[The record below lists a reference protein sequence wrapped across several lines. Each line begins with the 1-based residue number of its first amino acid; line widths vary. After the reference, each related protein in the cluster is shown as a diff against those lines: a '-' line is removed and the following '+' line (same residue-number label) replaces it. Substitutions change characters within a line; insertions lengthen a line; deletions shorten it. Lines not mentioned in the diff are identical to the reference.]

1 MILFLHGEDDF
12 RRLRRVQVFREGFKT
27 KYDND
32 ALNLHEIDCASFD
45 VDQFR
50 SKMMSSGLF
59 TSKQFMVLSNVWKLN
74 KDQQEVLM
82 AELDNVGEES
92 ILVVSAGKPPRKDN
106 KLFKRLLKAQKVEEY
121 AELNDFELR
130 EFIQKEATTFE
141 AAIEGPAIDALVA
154 AVGNDL
160 WRLHNEIRKLSGYT
174 KQITA
179 NAVAEFIE
187 TPADDN
193 IFHLTD
199 ALGNRNAAKATE
211 LLEQQFDA
219 GANEHYLLTML
230 SKHIGTL
237 IKVKKTDGVGLKMH
251 PYVKEKAIKQS
262 ASFTEKQLDALY
274 WKLLEIDKQTKTG
287 NANART
293 LLDLFLIEA
302 CA

>member
-12 RRLRRVQVFREGFKT
+12 RRLRRVQVLREGFKS
-27 KYDND
+27 KYDQE
-32 ALNLHEIDCASFD
+32 ALNIHEIDCAAFD

-59 TSKQFMVLSNVWKLN
+59 SAKQFMVLGNLWKL
-74 KDQQEVLM
+74 KKEEQEVLID
-82 AELDNVGEES
+82 ELDKVGEDS

-121 AELNDFELR
+121 PELNDFELR
-130 EFIQKEATTFE
+130 EFIQKEATTFG
-141 AAIEGPAIDALVA
+141 ATIEGAANDALVA

-160 WRLHNEIRKLSGYT
+160 WRLHNELRKLSGYT

-179 NAVAEFIE
+179 DSVKEFIE

-199 ALGNRNAAKATE
+199 ALGNRNAAKATK

-237 IKVKKTDGVGLKMH
+237 IKVKKTEGVGLKMH

-262 ASFTEKQLDALY
+262 AAFSEQQLDNLY

-287 NANART
+287 GGDART

>member
-12 RRLRRVQVFREGFKT
+12 RRLRRVQVLREGFRT

-32 ALNLHEIDCASFD
+32 SLNIHEIDCADFD

-59 TSKQFMVLSNVWKLN
+59 ASKQFMVLNDVWKL
-74 KDQQEVLM
+74 KKEQQETFIE
-82 AELDNVGEES
+82 ELDSVGEES
-92 ILVVSAGKPPRKDN
+92 ILVVSTGKPPRKDN
-106 KLFKRLLKAQKVEEY
+106 KLFKRLLKAHKVEEY
-121 AELNDFELR
+121 AELSDYELR
-130 EFIQKEATTFE
+130 EFIQKEASSFE
-141 AAIEGPAIDALVA
+141 ATIDGKAIASLVA

-160 WRLHNEIRKLSGYT
+160 WRIHNEVRKLTGYT
-174 KQITA
+174 KQITEET
-179 NAVAEFIE
+179 VKEFVE

-193 IFHLTD
+193 IFNLTD
-199 ALGNRNAAKATE
+199 ALGNRNTSKATE
-211 LLEQQFDA
+211 LLEAQFAA

-251 PYVKEKAIKQS
+251 PYVKEKALKQS
-262 ASFTEKQLDALY
+262 ASFTEQQLDSLY

-287 NANART
+287 GGDART
-293 LLDLFLIEA
+293 LLDLFLVEA